1 MKNLIFSLIVTFH
14 ILQVEYLLG
23 SRLEVSWTFGFQS
36 IFLNLSNLVDGT
48 PN

>member
-23 SRLEVSWTFGFQS
+23 SRLEVFWILGFQS
-36 IFLNLSNLVDGT
+36 IFLNLSDLGDGT
-48 PN
+48 QN